1 MQAVIEL
8 SDQQLEV
15 FFQGWTMQFAL
26 GRWSGSVH
34 FSERERAVMGLAACY
49 FAARCPQIR
58 MLNAGLCFAACKVV
72 RVIAREEGIRTEPL
86 TVTVEASHEGHEL
99 SLGSRQPR
107 LKRHALAQGTLQTWS
122 GHEIIHF
129 PDHGAVF
136 DPTITQL
143 STWEATVL
151 PAVAKAPAILREGD
165 RIPAV
170 LEPLSINAT
179 YTVQRANF
187 DYMRMSSWPDIEQM
201 ANDGGKIVG
210 PAADQLVATMHSGS
224 SSS

>member
-99 SLGSRQPR
+99 VREPTATTKAARIGAGNIADVVGSRNHSLSR
-107 LKRHALAQGTLQTWS
+107 SRS
-122 GHEIIHF
+122 RF
-129 PDHGAVF
+129 RPDYYATIDMGGHGATRSSKSPG
-136 DPTITQL
+136 DT
-143 STWEATVL
+143 A
-151 PAVAKAPAILREGD
+151 EGD